1 VTLVPQ
7 AVGIDSIGDAGWS
20 ADYPLK
26 ITALEEGMPAEKA
39 GLRLDDQVTSLNG
52 THVGS
57 MEAMIKILQ
66 DGKGQPLQVSLL
78 RNGQPMQISVQPK
91 LSPTEGHDGPLYRI
105 GMRSSPEKVV
115 ALPVGE
121 ALSKSLDDNR
131 KSSFMVVELIQKLV
145 QRKVSMRQMEGPLRI
160 GQEAGRA
167 AKKKGWIPLLQ
178 LMAAISL
185 QLGLF
190 NLLPIPILDGGMI
203 LFLFIEGLLR
213 RDVSLPVKER
223 IYQVAFVFL
232 VLFAS
237 VVLFNDVSKVF
248 FSGGRM
254 P

>member
-1 VTLVPQ
+1 
-7 AVGIDSIGDAGWS
+7 
-20 ADYPLK
+20 
-26 ITALEEGMPAEKA
+26 MPAEQS
-39 GLRLDDQVTSLNG
+39 GLRLDDEVVALNG

-78 RNGQPMQISVQPK
+78 RKGQPMQISVQPK

-105 GMRSSPEKVV
+105 GMRSNPEKVV